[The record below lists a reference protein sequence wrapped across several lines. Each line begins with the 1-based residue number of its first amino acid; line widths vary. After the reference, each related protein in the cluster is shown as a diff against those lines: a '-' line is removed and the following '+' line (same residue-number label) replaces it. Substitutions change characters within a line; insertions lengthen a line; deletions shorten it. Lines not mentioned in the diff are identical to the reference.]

1 MVYERD
7 GKKFPACLTYLA
19 LRGFSLLQKGDSVGM
34 FGLPY
39 LNVCVCRII
48 NMRVE
53 TRFLMNNFH
62 NYIIYI
68 IIIDKFVISFF
79 IKSRNFRILNPVLQ
93 TFCWESDYVIGE
105 KRIVYLQGD
114 LGLQERERENIV

>member
-1 MVYERD
+1 M
-7 GKKFPACLTYLA
+7 
-19 LRGFSLLQKGDSVGM
+19 GM

-53 TRFLMNNFH
+53 TRFLMNNFY

-105 KRIVYLQGD
+105 KRIV
-114 LGLQERERENIV
+114 

>member
-1 MVYERD
+1 M
-7 GKKFPACLTYLA
+7 
-19 LRGFSLLQKGDSVGM
+19 GM

-53 TRFLMNNFH
+53 TRFLMNTFY

-79 IKSRNFRILNPVLQ
+79 IKSRNFRTLNPVLQ
-93 TFCWESDYVIGE
+93 TFCWESNYVIGE
-105 KRIVYLQGD
+105 KRIV
-114 LGLQERERENIV
+114 